1 MSSDVRAFIRVE
13 GMVQGVGY
21 RFFVQRTGRRMGL
34 TGRVRNT
41 PDGAVEMTVEGPRG
55 IIESFRKELWTG
67 NPWASVR
74 DVHIRWERFSG
85 KFDGFDIEV

>member
-13 GMVQGVGY
+13 GIVQGVGY

-34 TGRVRNT
+34 TGWVRNT
-41 PDGAVEMTVEGPRG
+41 PDGAVEMTVEGPHG
-55 IIESFRKELWTG
+55 IIESFRKELCTG

-74 DVHIRWERFSG
+74 DVNIRWERYCGEFN
-85 KFDGFDIEV
+85 GFDIRV